1 MTTTN
6 RTDAAKRAWETI
18 RARRAAKAA
27 GLPVPE
33 TKPKQ
38 AAKDYSAL
46 IAGWLQ
52 SEPKQEEPPAAAPV
66 PEIVAAVQPK
76 ERRRP
81 RRRRELQAKQQKA
94 AA

>member
-1 MTTTN
+1 MATTTN

-38 AAKDYSAL
+38 AAKDYSVL

-52 SEPKQEEPPAAAPV
+52 PEPKQEEPPAAAPA
-66 PEIVAAVQPK
+66 EIGAVQPE

-81 RRRRELQAKQQKA
+81 RRRRQLQAKQQKA